1 MSDFVKDTIE
11 RALLTFCEAM
21 LGFITIG
28 MPIYELDW
36 KSAISVSA
44 TAALA
49 TLLKQ
54 VVVHLKNTDNVEILD
69 EVDTIEEE
77 ADEDGID

>member
-1 MSDFVKDTIE
+1 MNEYLKDTLK
-11 RALLTFCEAM
+11 RALYTFCEAM

-36 KSAISVSA
+36 KTAISVSA
-44 TAALA
+44 TAAVA

-54 VVVHLKNTDNVEILD
+54 LVVHLAPTEDIEVLD
-69 EVDTIEEE
+69 EVDTIEEAE
-77 ADEDGID
+77 